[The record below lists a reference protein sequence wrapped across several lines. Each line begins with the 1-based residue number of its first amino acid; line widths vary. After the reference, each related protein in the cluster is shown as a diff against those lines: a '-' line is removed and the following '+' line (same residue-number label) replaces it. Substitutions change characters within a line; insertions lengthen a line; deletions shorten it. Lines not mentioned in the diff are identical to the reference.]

1 MNKICSGKYRIILR
15 GIFFFALVANL
26 LYWGSRKEGYFCDEV
41 YSYHYTNRVEAP
53 YITAD
58 EEETWQKT
66 WHDSDFFRDYLTMSE
81 DEIFDIKG
89 VLKSIEQD
97 PHPPIFYLLME
108 LSCSAFSVLFPGVF
122 SKWCGIA
129 VNIFFFVLAIIVL
142 YKLSKEILQSDFWAM
157 SVCALYGFSAG
168 AVSTVVFIRM
178 YMIYTFFA
186 LLFAYVNAL
195 LWKKVWDEKEDSN
208 NGAFFALFATAVLG
222 ILTQYYFFIY
232 AFFICITIWGYSLW
246 AKKYRFAVKYAV
258 TMAAGL
264 ICSYFIYPVMRNDL
278 FSGMRGTEAFQNFK
292 EKMDWKSSFGEYI
305 AIVNTE
311 LFGNAGGLILIVLI
325 IMAVGSL
332 VLLQWNIKKS
342 ITAQKGICIA
352 LERKEKPQALE
363 FHIDARDMI
372 LIQILSAV
380 LFYLILMAKIAPYQ
394 EDRYIFNVFPQI
406 VLIVVFIFK
415 KLLTVLRGSHR
426 LEIFGV
432 VVLLIFTGMGYLSSG
447 VNYLYK
453 GTAEKLQTASNYSNL
468 PVFYINYGSNYRACA
483 ESVYFVNAQYTYP
496 AREENIDGFS
506 EALDELKTRGEIESP
521 RCLVYID
528 LSCLDMNDIIKQI
541 QEELKSGEARWLFDT
556 EYSAVY
562 IIE

>member
-1 MNKICSGKYRIILR
+1 MVIKMNKMLLMGALL
-15 GIFFFALVANL
+15 FALVVNL
-26 LYWGSRKEGYFCDEV
+26 FYWGSRKEGYFCDEV
-41 YSYHYTNRVEAP
+41 YSYHYTNRVDAP
-53 YITAD
+53 YITVD
-58 EEETWQKT
+58 GEETWQET
-66 WHDSDFFRDYLTMSE
+66 WHDTDFFRDYLTMSE
-81 DEIFDIKG
+81 DETFDIKG

-97 PHPPIFYLLME
+97 PHPPIFYILME
-108 LSCSAFSVLFPGVF
+108 LSCSSFSILFPGVF

-142 YKLSKEILQSDFWAM
+142 YKLSKEISQSDFWAM
-157 SVCALYGFSAG
+157 SVCALYGFSTG

-195 LWKKVWDEKEDSN
+195 LWKKIWDEKKDSG

-222 ILTQYYFFIY
+222 ILTQYYFLIY

-246 AKKYRFAVKYAV
+246 AKKYRFAVKYALA
-258 TMAAGL
+258 MAAGL
-264 ICSYFIYPVMRNDL
+264 ICSYLIYPEMRYDL

-292 EKMDWKSSFGEYI
+292 DKLDWKSSFGEYI
-305 AIVNTE
+305 AIVNAE

-325 IMAVGSL
+325 VMAIGSL
-332 VLLQWNIKKS
+332 VLLQWNVKKS
-342 ITAQKGICIA
+342 VTAQKDVCIA
-352 LERKEKPQALE
+352 LERKERKQALE
-363 FHIDARDMI
+363 FHIDVHDMI
-372 LIQILSAV
+372 FIQILPAV

-406 VLIVVFIFK
+406 ILIVVYIFR
-415 KLLTVLRGSHR
+415 KLLIVLRSSHR

-432 VVLLIFTGMGYLSSG
+432 IVLLIFTGTGYLSSG

-453 GTAEKLQTASNYSNL
+453 GTEKKLQTASNYSDL
-468 PVFYINYGSNYRACA
+468 PIFYINYGSNYRACA
-483 ESVYFVNAQYTYP
+483 DSVYFAQARYTYP
-496 AREENIDGFS
+496 AREENIGGFS
-506 EALDELKTRGEIESP
+506 AALDELKTRGEIDTQ

-528 LSCLDMNDIIKQI
+528 LNCPDTNDIIKQI
-541 QEELKSGEARWLFDT
+541 QEELKSGEAHWLFDT

>member
-1 MNKICSGKYRIILR
+1 MNKIFLKGILL
-15 GIFFFALVANL
+15 FALVANVF
-26 LYWGSRKEGYFCDEV
+26 YWGSRKEGYFCDEV
-41 YSYHYTNRVEAP
+41 YSYHYTNRVDAP

-58 EEETWQKT
+58 GEETWQRT

-81 DEIFDIKG
+81 DETFDIKG
-89 VLKSIEQD
+89 VLKSTEQD
-97 PHPPIFYLLME
+97 SHPPFFYILME
-108 LSCSAFSVLFPGVF
+108 LSCSAFSTLFPGVF

-129 VNIFFFVLAIIVL
+129 VNIFFFVPAIIIL
-142 YKLSKEILQSDFWAM
+142 YKLSKETLQSDFWAM
-157 SVCALYGFSAG
+157 FVCALYGFSTG

-178 YMIYTFFA
+178 YMMYTCFA

-195 LWKKVWDEKEDSN
+195 LWKKIWDEKENSN

-222 ILTQYYFFIY
+222 ILTQYYFLIY

-246 AKKYRFAVKYAV
+246 AKKYRFAAKYALS
-258 TMAAGL
+258 MAAGL
-264 ICSYFIYPVMRNDL
+264 ICSYFIYPRIRYDL
-278 FSGMRGTEAFQNFK
+278 FGNMRGTEALQNLK
-292 EKMDWKSSFGEYI
+292 DKSDWKSSFGEFI
-305 AIVNTE
+305 AIVNAE
-311 LFGNAGGLILIVLI
+311 LFANVGGLILIVLI
-325 IMAVGSL
+325 AMAVSGL
-332 VLLQWNIKKS
+332 VLLQWNVKKS

-352 LERKEKPQALE
+352 LERKEKIQALE
-363 FHIDARDMI
+363 FHIDVHDTI
-372 LIQILSAV
+372 FIQILLAV

-394 EDRYIFNVFPQI
+394 EDRYIFNVFPPI
-406 VLIVVFIFK
+406 ILIVVYIFR
-415 KLLTVLRGSHR
+415 KLLTVFRSRR

-432 VVLLIFTGMGYLSSG
+432 IVLLIFTGVGYLAPG

-453 GTAEKLQTASNYSNL
+453 GTEKKLQTASIYSDL

-496 AREENIDGFS
+496 VQEENAGGLS
-506 EALDELKTRGEIESP
+506 EALNELKTRGEIDTL

-528 LSCLDMNDIIKQI
+528 LSCSDINGIIKQI
-541 QEELKSGEARWLFDT
+541 QEELKSGEARWLFNT